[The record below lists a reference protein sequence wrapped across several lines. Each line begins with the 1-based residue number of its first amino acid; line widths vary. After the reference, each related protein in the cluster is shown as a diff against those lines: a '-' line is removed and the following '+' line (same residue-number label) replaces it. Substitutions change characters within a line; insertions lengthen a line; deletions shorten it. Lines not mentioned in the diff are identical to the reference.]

1 MKKIYLSIIA
11 VGFAFSVNAQL
22 SLTKAFNE
30 PLLGDVNS
38 KQGYDS
44 VAVLPSS
51 TGANQVWDFS
61 ALTTNTVVDVVT
73 FTTVASTPNG
83 ASYSSATLADDD
95 GLGAYNY
102 YKSTA
107 TQYELVG
114 IDDPNLS
121 LNLSNT
127 AIAAIWPV
135 SMGYTNTDVF
145 SGTAN
150 STAAG
155 SGTATGTITTVASGT
170 GTLILP
176 GGISYTNVLQV
187 KANQEVNVSLSFGI
201 ITVTVISTDYN
212 YYHSSQKFPLLTVS
226 YSDITGAFTSS
237 SATIKANANVV
248 TGINNIN
255 FDSSF
260 SIFPNPAKNNVYVKL
275 NNATNANCVIE
286 IVNAMGQTVQVNNL
300 GNNSEIST
308 SVSISNLSAGIYFVK
323 TTLGDKVSARKL
335 IVE

>member
-1 MKKIYLSIIA
+1 MKKIYLSIFTIGLMLSA
-11 VGFAFSVNAQL
+11 NAQL

-30 PLLGDVNS
+30 PVFGDVNA
-38 KQGYDS
+38 KQGFDS
-44 VAVLPSS
+44 VAVLPSN

-83 ASYSSATLADDD
+83 ASYSGATLADDD
-95 GLGAYNY
+95 GLGAYTY

-114 IDDPNLS
+114 VDDPNLS

-135 SMGYTNTDVF
+135 TMGYTNTDVF

-150 STAAG
+150 SPAAG
-155 SGTATGTITTVASGT
+155 SGTAAGTITTVASGT

-176 GGISYTNVLQV
+176 GGASYTNVLQV
-187 KANQEVNVSLSFGI
+187 KANQRVNVSLSFGI
-201 ITVTVISTDYN
+201 ITVTVVSTDYN
-212 YYHSSQKFPLLTVS
+212 YYHASQKFPLLTVS
-226 YSDITGAFTSS
+226 YSDITGAFSS
-237 SATIKANANVV
+237 TSATIKANANVV
-248 TGINNIN
+248 TGINDIN
-255 FDSSF
+255 FEKSF
-260 SIFPNPAKNNVYVKL
+260 SIFPNPATNNFNIKL
-275 NNATNANCVIE
+275 NNAANANCAIE
-286 IVNAMGQTVQVNNL
+286 IVNAMGQTVQENNL
-300 GNNSEIST
+300 GNNSEILSN
-308 SVSISNLSAGIYFVK
+308 VSISNLSKGIYVVK
-323 TTLGDKVSARKL
+323 TTLGDKVSVRKL